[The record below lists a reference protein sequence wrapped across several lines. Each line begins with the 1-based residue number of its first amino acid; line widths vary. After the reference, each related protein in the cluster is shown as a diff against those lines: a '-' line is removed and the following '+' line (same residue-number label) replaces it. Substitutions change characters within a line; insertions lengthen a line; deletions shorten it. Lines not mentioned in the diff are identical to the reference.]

1 MLETNILDRVFL
13 FDNDG
18 QELKLEDPD
27 NNISPQAVLNYY
39 AGTYP
44 ILTTAKIEGPE
55 IKDDAVEYRFISTL
69 GTKG

>member
-1 MLETNILDRVFL
+1 MLETSILDRVFL

-18 QELKLEDPD
+18 QELKLADPD
-27 NNISPQAVLNYY
+27 NSMRPEAVLNYY

-55 IKDDAVEYRFISTL
+55 INDDAVEYRFISTL

>member
-1 MLETNILDRVFL
+1 MLETTILDRVFL

-18 QELKLEDPD
+18 QELMLADPD
-27 NNISPQAVLNYY
+27 SNMSPQAVLNYY

-55 IKDDAVEYRFISTL
+55 IGDDAVAYRFISTL